1 MATRRMT
8 NDEHMDRIERYLS
21 LWLKGGRQEE
31 RRLKRKHETDEK
43 LAILMEKQRELDER
57 LQATEHNEN
66 S

>member
-21 LWLKGGRQEE
+21 LWLKGGRQE